1 MQALQTESQKELQ
14 RLVSQIE
21 TIEEEK
27 RGLAADVADKY
38 KEAKSKGFDVKALR
52 KVIAARRKSDEE
64 RQAEQDVLDA
74 YMHGLGMAGTPLGD
88 YADEQEP
95 QRSRRQKAA
104 DAQADRVA
112 ESMT

>member
-52 KVIAARRKSDEE
+52 KVIAARRKSAEE
-64 RQAEQDVLDA
+64 RQAEQDLIDSYSHALDGTPMGAYLDA
-74 YMHGLGMAGTPLGD
+74 R
-88 YADEQEP
+88 EP
-95 QRSRRQKAA
+95 QRSRRQKAV